1 MCVFFF
7 FFCKQKTAYEMR
19 ISDWSSDVCSSD
31 LGCGAKHLYARVRS
45 DRQLCRTLVAVDLA
59 DTHRDQRSPG
69 PRAGG
74 TAPAQAARRDVGRR
88 AQRLSEQQEEWCEA
102 GGKARRGGGAGPE
115 QGEEGGGDKIGRGGG
130 RERVGRG
137 GE

>member
-88 AQRLSEQQEEWCEA
+88 SQRLSEQLDAWFDA
-102 GGKARRGGGAGPE
+102 GRQARRNRKSTRLNSSP
-115 QGEEGGGDKIGRGGG
+115 
-130 RERVGRG
+130 
-137 GE
+137 

>member
-1 MCVFFF
+1 M
-7 FFCKQKTAYEMR
+7 MR
-19 ISDWSSDVCSSD
+19 RPPRSTRTDP
-31 LGCGAKHLYARVRS
+31 LFPYTTLYARVRS

-88 AQRLSEQQEEWCEA
+88 SQRLSEQLDAWFDAGSSEE
-102 GGKARRGGGAGPE
+102 R
-115 QGEEGGGDKIGRGGG
+115 
-130 RERVGRG
+130 RVGKGWVSTCGSRWTPYH
-137 GE
+137 